1 MVKLE
6 IGLIGLGK
14 MGYNLALNLQK
25 NGHHVIGYDSF
36 EAARKQADA
45 SGIKTAKDLK
55 ELVTNLK
62 QTKIILIMVPAG
74 EPLETVLSEV
84 NELLEPDDII
94 IDGGNSHY
102 KDSIRHANE
111 SAKKGVHFLDMGTS
125 LARALS
131 QVLELLHP

>member
-6 IGLIGLGK
+6 IGLVGLGK

-25 NGHHVIGYDSF
+25 NGHHVVGYDSI

-45 SGIKTAKDLK
+45 NGIKTAKDLK
-55 ELVTNLK
+55 ELVGSLN
-62 QTKIILIMVPAG
+62 QTKIIWIMVPAG
-74 EPLETVLSEV
+74 DPLEAVLSEV

-102 KDSIRHANE
+102 KDSIRHANV
-111 SAKKGVHFLDMGTS
+111 SATKEIG
-125 LARALS
+125 RAH
-131 QVLELLHP
+131 V